1 MMTVK
6 LLLKSWVW
14 GVMISWALAVAAPV
28 WGQEAALTNIIVTN
42 TRDHLLLYLNVEGA
56 FTEDVEKAVLSGVP
70 TSFSFSLSIYRK
82 RNLWLDEKIAD
93 ITATH
98 TLKYNN
104 LKKEFVVSRSWEKG
118 KPIVTS
124 SLEKARQ
131 LMNDIESLQ
140 LVPLDR
146 LEKGR
151 RYQVK
156 AKAELSKMTMPLYLH
171 HVLFFMSLWDVETDW
186 YTIDFTY

>member
-1 MMTVK
+1 MTVK

-14 GVMISWALAVAAPV
+14 GIVISCVLSAGTPV

-42 TRDHLLLYLNVEGA
+42 TQDHLLLNLNVEGA

-70 TSFSFSLSIYRK
+70 TSFSFFVSVYRK

-98 TLKYNN
+98 TVKYNN
-104 LKKEFVVSRSWEKG
+104 LKKEFIVSRSWKKG
-118 KPIVTS
+118 APEVTA

-140 LVPLDR
+140 LVPLDQ

-156 AKAELSKMTMPLYLH
+156 AKAELSKMTLPMYLH
-171 HVLFFMSLWDVETDW
+171 HILFFMSLWDVETDW